1 MEPITC
7 LRYAPIVQVSVGFA
21 DVQGQRNEAFGGL
34 VPSCENRRIL
44 GVLFP
49 ASCFEGRAPK
59 QGDLFSVFVGGIKHP
74 EVMDMSDAELAQM
87 VLAELRYML
96 RLPATMQPSLL
107 KIFRHRHAI
116 PQYEVSSGARFKAI
130 DALQSQYRGLIV
142 GGNLRNGIGMADR
155 IRQGATIIP
164 QELADI

>member
-1 MEPITC
+1 ME
-7 LRYAPIVQVSVGFA
+7 
-21 DVQGQRNEAFGGL
+21 
-34 VPSCENRRIL
+34 
-44 GVLFP
+44 
-49 ASCFEGRAPK
+49 
-59 QGDLFSVFVGGIKHP
+59 
-74 EVMDMSDAELAQM
+74 MSDAELAQM

-96 RLPATMQPSLL
+96 RLPANMQPNLL

-130 DALQSQYRGLIV
+130 DALQSQYPDLIV